1 MRGSVVGGFV
11 VAGVLAGSV
20 PASPEEACRCAAATT
35 FDEAMREAPV
45 VVIGRVARQEALGQ
59 GRPTWLVIGVKK
71 SLKGGGAEERVV
83 RVRTADSNDC
93 ALDLSP
99 YRTDSLVA
107 LALHPVPE
115 ADRSFWDRLQWP
127 AEYEVQGCGRQDR
140 AVAYAEVGRVEAEI
154 RLALQTPS
162 P

>member
-1 MRGSVVGGFV
+1 MLGAFV
-11 VAGVLAGSV
+11 VAGLLAGGSV
-20 PASPEEACRCAAATT
+20 SVSAEEACRCGAAAT
-35 FDEAMREAPV
+35 FEEAIQDAPV
-45 VVIGRVARQEALGQ
+45 VVIGRVARQVALGE

-83 RVRTADSNDC
+83 RVRTADSSPC
-93 ALDLSP
+93 ALDLSL

-115 ADRSFWDRLQWP
+115 ADRSFWDRLQWH

-154 RLALQTPS
+154 RLALATP
-162 P
+162 